1 MPDRAARQPLS
12 SFRYGRQEPVSLN
25 PDARDTRPRKYLAFE
40 IDLGGFNNILMH
52 FEIMVVLASLTGRTL
67 VLPPRTP
74 FYLLGSA
81 PRSLLD
87 FFDRH
92 ALQGHIDVVKADEFA
107 AQHELGGKLGLHDR
121 FHGYMQ
127 RNGHCPEWNAVRDTL
142 VHPPNALTE
151 RFELIPRLFQR
162 RPVAIIGP
170 AEQCGILYFPS
181 THDHRMF
188 GVFEAF
194 FLFADTRNER
204 VARTLVR
211 DAVRY
216 RPEILQLAERALE
229 SPLLAGSSFSSMH
242 VRRGDFQYKET
253 RIAAESILR
262 HTNNLFRPG
271 QTIYV
276 ATDEQDPAFLDTLR
290 ERYEVIT
297 FGMLGE
303 EFASQVPPE
312 WTGIVETLICAAA
325 PERFVGTRLSTLTAR
340 IGTLR
345 GYLSSAPNSA
355 LSGIDTALYYTQP
368 PINPATPDEGKP
380 YGEPR
385 RKHVDEFGETG
396 RPWWES
402 ICTVPVWGR
411 AHRAIWAETD

>member
-1 MPDRAARQPLS
+1 
-12 SFRYGRQEPVSLN
+12 
-25 PDARDTRPRKYLAFE
+25 
-40 IDLGGFNNILMH
+40 
-52 FEIMVVLASLTGRTL
+52 
-67 VLPPRTP
+67 
-74 FYLLGSA
+74 
-81 PRSLLD
+81 
-87 FFDRH
+87 
-92 ALQGHIDVVKADEFA
+92 
-107 AQHELGGKLGLHDR
+107 
-121 FHGYMQ
+121 
-127 RNGHCPEWNAVRDTL
+127 
-142 VHPPNALTE
+142 
-151 RFELIPRLFQR
+151 
-162 RPVAIIGP
+162 
-170 AEQCGILYFPS
+170 
-181 THDHRMF
+181 
-188 GVFEAF
+188 
-194 FLFADTRNER
+194 
-204 VARTLVR
+204 
-211 DAVRY
+211 
-216 RPEILQLAERALE
+216 
-229 SPLLAGSSFSSMH
+229 MH

-262 HTNNLFRPG
+262 HTNNLFRSG

-303 EFASQVPPE
+303 KFASQVPPE

-368 PINPATPDEGKP
+368 PISPATPDEGKP

-385 RKHVDEFGETG
+385 GKHVDEFGETG
-396 RPWWES
+396 QPWWES